1 MKDFKHINDK
11 HEDMVTNYLIYIQKQ
26 VYNATE
32 TADDGKYDD
41 FQELLEDIM
50 MYHND
55 FADTGL
61 SDENLEEWAFTI
73 PNLTMF
79 TALGFFAGLRNE
91 ENDDTIE
98 NCVRNVYSSTMD
110 VVGSLSDLMKD
121 EEEIKKMQ
129 QC

>member
-1 MKDFKHINDK
+1 MEKFKHINAK

-26 VYNATE
+26 VYVATE
-32 TADDGKYDD
+32 TADSGKYDD

-55 FADTGL
+55 FVGIGL
-61 SDENLEEWAFTI
+61 NDDNLEEWMFAI

-79 TALGFFAGLRNE
+79 TSLGFFAGLRNE
-91 ENDDTIE
+91 ENDDIIE
-98 NCVRNVYSSTMD
+98 RCVQNVYTSTME
-110 VVGSLSDLMKD
+110 VVGSLSDLIKD
-121 EEEIKKMQ
+121 EAEIKKME

>member
-1 MKDFKHINDK
+1 MEKFKHINSK
-11 HEDMVTNYLIYIQKQ
+11 HNTLVSKYLTYIQKQ

-32 TADDGKYDD
+32 TANDGKYDD
-41 FQELLEDIM
+41 FQELLEDIV

-61 SDENLEEWAFTI
+61 NKDNLEEWAFAI

-98 NCVRNVYSSTMD
+98 DCVRNVYSSTMD

-121 EEEIKKMQ
+121 EEEIKEME